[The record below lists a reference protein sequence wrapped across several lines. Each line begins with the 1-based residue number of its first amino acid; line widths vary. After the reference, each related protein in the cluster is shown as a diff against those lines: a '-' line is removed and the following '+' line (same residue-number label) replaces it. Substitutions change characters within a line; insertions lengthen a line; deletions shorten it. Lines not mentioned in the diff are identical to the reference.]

1 MSKAGYPLGYL
12 VHLTVFQIEHLRHC
26 TANAVLEFVRFA
38 DAKAAAGTMKKRRWI
53 LPGLIS
59 TRRWLLSV
67 LKSDQASR
75 LADPLQ
81 SAIQASQYPQSK
93 DPGHLPPSNAWERL
107 GDRTIMNIPRILRS
121 TSATFGFRVACAV
134 LTVAI
139 PDFLHDSGTFFIH
152 QRGLWAEVGLLF
164 KLPSAICLTGL
175 FLDHSSYL
183 DEVRSNFP
191 CALPFS
197 DGDSSGTTG
206 LSLFGYLF
214 RLIGTVSGAATSL
227 V

>member
-1 MSKAGYPLGYL
+1 M
-12 VHLTVFQIEHLRHC
+12 Q
-26 TANAVLEFVRFA
+26 
-38 DAKAAAGTMKKRRWI
+38 KRRWI
-53 LPGLIS
+53 LPGLIR

-67 LKSDQASR
+67 FKSDQAGR

-93 DPGHLPPSNAWERL
+93 DPGHLSPNNAWEWL
-107 GDRTIMNIPRILRS
+107 GDKTILNIPRVLGS
-121 TSATFGFRVACAV
+121 TSATFGFRVACAL

-139 PDFLHDSGTFFIH
+139 PDFLHDSQTFFIH

-164 KLPSAICLTGL
+164 QLSSTSCLTGL

-183 DEVRSNFP
+183 DEVGSKFP
-191 CALPFS
+191 CASPFS
-197 DGDSSGTTG
+197 DGDFSGTTG

-214 RLIGTVSGAATSL
+214 RLIGSVSGAAASL